1 MNIKK
6 ILAVIL
12 VLTLCLAL
20 IAGCGKGNSSGES
33 EPSGGK
39 ESGDSSAPSGGN
51 DSGKKDD
58 SNKDDGKK
66 NDGSKTDPA
75 PSGKD
80 DKKDDGKDSKKDDPA
95 SSSDA
100 PTEIVIPSATPGEPD
115 AHYEVE
121 PQSFSDTA
129 GQVTKLDDGAITYKV
144 MESKSGED
152 LDDYALF
159 DPADYKTTDKTETLE
174 YDDSTPFYT
183 RQDDNWYL
191 AAASQL
197 KAGDTIL
204 IVIND
209 KTGDLEGVIIFSK

>member
-12 VLTLCLAL
+12 AMAICIAL
-20 IAGCGKGNSSGES
+20 FAGCGKGNSSDDPAPAGD
-33 EPSGGK
+33 K
-39 ESGDSSAPSGGN
+39 ESGDSTAPRGDGA
-51 DSGKKDD
+51 KKDD

-80 DKKDDGKDSKKDDPA
+80 DKKDDKKDGKKEDPA
-95 SSSDA
+95 SESDV

-115 AHYEVE
+115 THYEVE
-121 PQSFSDTA
+121 PQSFTDTA
-129 GQVTKLDDGAITYKV
+129 GQVTKIEDGVINYKV

-152 LDDYALF
+152 LEDYALF
-159 DPADYKTTDKTETLE
+159 DPADYKVTDKTATLQ

-183 RQDDNWYL
+183 RMEDKWYIS
-191 AAASQL
+191 AASEL

-204 IVIND
+204 IVVGD